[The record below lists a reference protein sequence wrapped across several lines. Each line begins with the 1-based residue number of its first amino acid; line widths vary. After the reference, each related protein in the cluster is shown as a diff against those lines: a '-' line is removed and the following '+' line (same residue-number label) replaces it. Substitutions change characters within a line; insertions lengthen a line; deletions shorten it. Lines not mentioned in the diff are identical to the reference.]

1 MEKSLVVVVS
11 VVVAFVAM
19 QSALT
24 RADPIP
30 EPKPVPTHS
39 PGWSYLP
46 DSKRVKAAFKD
57 FENGRIVFIMGNHDL
72 YFLNDGQRDATGPHH
87 WSEYFKYHGHQ
98 DRYNPVDYTKITAAF
113 STGKDQEDRTLFFT
127 ENDYYVYKDGKPGG
141 GPYKY
146 KENESTD
153 KNDLPNFK
161 FDCNIDATVDAVAD
175 DKVFFFCGNKYWR
188 FDNKENK
195 MDDNYPQP
203 ISKWSKYLK
212 GIPNIDAAFSTDNR
226 NIYLISGEKIYK
238 FDNRFQPEVSH
249 EYPKEGLCDEFNIC
263 PTSRGYAGL
272 DYSDVYPGPGG
283 PGPILPWSG

>member
-1 MEKSLVVVVS
+1 MEKSLVVLS

-161 FDCNIDATVDAVAD
+161 FDCNIDATVDTVHD
-175 DKVFFFCGNKYWR
+175 DKVYIFCGDKYWR

-195 MDDNYPQP
+195 LDDYYPKS
-203 ISKWSKYLK
+203 ISVGWRVPRGKRSLEKV
-212 GIPNIDAAFSTDNR
+212 DAAFTLDSGIGRDIKR
-226 NIYLISGEKIYK
+226 NIYLIDGEWIYK
-238 FDNRFQPEVSH
+238 FDEWHDLDVTH
-249 EYPKEGLCDEFNIC
+249 GYPKRNMCTAFHVGC
-263 PTSRGYAGL
+263 
-272 DYSDVYPGPGG
+272 
-283 PGPILPWSG
+283 